1 MVESQREQRRI
12 RCSGCQEH
20 IWLRYSYTDKK
31 PLTAVG
37 IDCPRAGCQKL
48 NRVYMPETA
57 TGIEVGTEPSPEDST
72 ATPPAEATGETNAA
86 EGMESASAPALED
99 PAETP
104 AETPSAQ
111 VRSDAKAPEGKT
123 PRRNAYWRPPRF

>member
-37 IDCPRAGCQKL
+37 IDCPRDDCQKL

-57 TGIEVGTEPSPEDST
+57 TGIEVGMEPSPEIST
-72 ATPPAEATGETNAA
+72 APPPSEVTGETNSLEAPEAASVPDVEAPAEPPSAA
-86 EGMESASAPALED
+86 EP
-99 PAETP
+99 
-104 AETPSAQ
+104 
-111 VRSDAKAPEGKT
+111 RSDGKGPEGKA
-123 PRRNAYWRPPRF
+123 PRKNVYWRPPRF

>member
-37 IDCPRAGCQKL
+37 IDCPREGCQKL

-57 TGIEVGTEPSPEDST
+57 TGIEVGTEPSHSPDVTAQPPSGEAVEST
-72 ATPPAEATGETNAA
+72 SVA
-86 EGMESASAPALED
+86 D
-99 PAETP
+99 PATHPSGP
-104 AETPSAQ
+104 APEEKGLEGRAPEG
-111 VRSDAKAPEGKT
+111 KAPEGKA
-123 PRRNAYWRPPRF
+123 PRKNVYWRPPRF